1 MFQFWKNEKTFERFA
16 LELISANSK
25 LKRLKEIGVDLESA
39 IFNDFSNIIPTV
51 NRLVCAWYAIIISR
65 NEMSQNFSIY
75 LGKQEKVP
83 QREITQKEKLWKAS
97 MGQEREIIM
106 V

>member
-1 MFQFWKNEKTFERFA
+1 
-16 LELISANSK
+16 
-25 LKRLKEIGVDLESA
+25 
-39 IFNDFSNIIPTV
+39 
-51 NRLVCAWYAIIISR
+51 
-65 NEMSQNFSIY
+65 MSQNFSIY
-75 LGKQEKVP
+75 LGKQGKVP